1 MIRSVVKPARHFGY
15 LRLLR
20 HANQMD
26 SKNGVDTFLVKAN
39 DKDNEFF
46 ILQSKLSSQNVTA
59 QRTDE
64 NENKPASS
72 PSLDGEAPE
81 DTEAEDDYILKLH
94 PTRSAKSYWYD
105 VPGGVIW
112 RCFRFIGDVKNLRIT
127 RTPDVA
133 GQAFHM
139 LARFHERQCNLPT
152 SFQDMFLSQP
162 TEDAQY
168 YEALLDAI
176 SKNPEGRV
184 EKCHEEIKYAKAN
197 KFLISMPSSLRY
209 MGSIPNPTKPAVVEE
224 SIHTEPRPNG
234 DFCAVDLN
242 TVAPSLAGYGA
253 IGEEILIADY
263 MHDPYNENRTEDD
276 ATDQR
281 LHTLLIELNDILTRN
296 EHKELILL
304 GRQLAHNIGLRLLTD
319 YILGDIEFPS
329 DFAGHNLLRSR
340 EMFMLSCRI
349 EECKNRMLYDEME
362 MDLA

>member
-1 MIRSVVKPARHFGY
+1 ME
-15 LRLLR
+15 
-20 HANQMD
+20 
-26 SKNGVDTFLVKAN
+26 SKNGVDTFLVNAN
-39 DKDNEFF
+39 DKGNEIF
-46 ILQSKLSSQNVTA
+46 ILQRKSSSKNATPFQ
-59 QRTDE
+59 QTDE
-64 NENKPASS
+64 SESEPASL
-72 PSLDGEAPE
+72 PSYHGEAPQ
-81 DTEAEDDYILKLH
+81 DTHAKNTRFLKLY

-162 TEDAQY
+162 TVDAQHH
-168 YEALLDAI
+168 EALLDAVA
-176 SKNPEGRV
+176 KNPEGRV
-184 EKCHEEIKYAKAN
+184 EKCHEEIKYANAN
-197 KFLISMPSSLRY
+197 ILLISKSASLRY
-209 MGSIPNPTKPAVVEE
+209 VGSIPNPVKPAVVEE

-253 IGEEILIADY
+253 VGEEILIADY
-263 MHDPYNENRTEDD
+263 MHDPYDENRTEGDL
-276 ATDQR
+276 TDQR
-281 LHTLLIELNDILTRN
+281 LDTLLVELNDILTRN
-296 EHKELILL
+296 EHKELILQ

-319 YILGDIEFPS
+319 FILGDIEFPS
-329 DFAGHNLLRSR
+329 DFTDHNLVRSR
-340 EMFMLSCRI
+340 EMFRLSYRI

-362 MDLA
+362 MEMDLA